1 VKLLILGS
9 GPAGLTAAIYAA
21 RASLQPLVIA
31 GVQSG
36 GQLMLTSEVENFPG
50 FPEGILGPDL
60 MARMRQQAERFGATF
75 VDDDA
80 IKVDLSVRPFLVAT
94 EFEEYRASALIIAT
108 GARARWLGVPGED
121 RLIGHGVSSC
131 ATCDGFFFRGKE
143 VIVVGGG
150 DSALEEALFLTRFA
164 SKVNVVHRRDELR
177 ASKILQQRALKN
189 EKIEFIWNTV
199 VEEIIGDK
207 RVEAVRL
214 ANVKTGEK
222 TDMPIDG
229 VFAAI
234 GHEPMTSLF
243 VGQLAL
249 DKAGYIVVKNGTQT
263 DIEGVFV
270 AGDVE
275 DHRYRQA
282 VTAAGAG
289 CKAALDAERYLDSLG
304 E

>member
-1 VKLLILGS
+1 MKLLILGS